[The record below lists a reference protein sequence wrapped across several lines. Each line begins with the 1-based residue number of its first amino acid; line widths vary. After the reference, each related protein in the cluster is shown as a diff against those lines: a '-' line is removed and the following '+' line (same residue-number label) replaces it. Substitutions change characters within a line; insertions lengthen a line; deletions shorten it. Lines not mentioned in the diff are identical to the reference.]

1 VSWDDPATTPA
12 DDFRFD
18 ICGSV
23 SEPIAENAFGV
34 VNGEIPGGRCAWRA
48 ITARW
53 IRSRKASGL
62 STATGYRRR
71 AGETLRDFPLFFR
84 YLNFVHEV
92 GEHEL
97 QTDIYLPLR

>member
-1 VSWDDPATTPA
+1 MALFRAGDAQWRATTA
-12 DDFRFD
+12 L
-18 ICGSV
+18 
-23 SEPIAENAFGV
+23 
-34 VNGEIPGGRCAWRA
+34 
-48 ITARW
+48 W

-71 AGETLRDFPLFFR
+71 VKRHAIFRCFFR